1 METVEILKPTEI
13 KEMIESNFDLTLYT
27 CTKDSKS
34 RVTIRCNR
42 IG

>member
-1 METVEILKPTEI
+1 
-13 KEMIESNFDLTLYT
+13 MIESNFDLTLYT

-42 IG
+42 ID